1 MNHRLGRY
9 PFSEENDFNAEAN
22 VYTEETLKT
31 LYADVKAAFAR
42 LKSMEKYTKTIV
54 PFISEIRALFF
65 HSPLKNEYSK
75 RITVEN
81 LVDSKYKWN
90 DIQIENFNENG
101 KISQLAAELARLYKN
116 YNALQTELDNINQIG
131 EVNIDTL
138 TEYKTLKENAKR
150 QMDYVAGYIKEELDN
165 CTIPSRKNDTKTSP
179 TAQDFRKTYFKVLQ
193 GQANHANLYTFNP
206 ETLSVTA
213 RQNNAAAAAAEGS
226 GKKALG
232 WLAQATGFKGFL
244 DENVWT
250 KMDSGTIYISA
261 DKDKSFKLN
270 ADGDFVAAESVA
282 ASISL
287 INAYINKPVDF
298 L

>member
-1 MNHRLGRY
+1 MKETKVLLITGYLGSGKTTLLNKILNNNQGIR
-9 PFSEENDFNAEAN
+9 FAVIVND
-22 VYTEETLKT
+22 
-31 LYADVKAAFAR
+31 
-42 LKSMEKYTKTIV
+42 
-54 PFISEIRALFF
+54 
-65 HSPLKNEYSK
+65 
-75 RITVEN
+75 
-81 LVDSKYKWN
+81 
-90 DIQIENFNENG
+90 
-101 KISQLAAELARLYKN
+101 
-116 YNALQTELDNINQIG
+116 IG

-193 GQANHANLYTFNP
+193 GQANHANLYTFDP
-206 ETLSVTA
+206 ATLSVTA
-213 RQNNAAAAAAEGS
+213 RQNNAAAVEGS
-226 GKKALG
+226 GKKVLDRVV
-232 WLAQATGFKGFL
+232 QATGFKGFL